1 MNFENQ
7 LKTNSS
13 ENENKEEGIKEKNI
27 DNSQEADEKEI
38 GESVSEECL
47 RQMKSGMEVGSALKQ
62 IGKEA
67 LDKGLENRQKAWEE
81 SANVLAGMRQFS
93 HLENA
98 SDDELK
104 NEYIKN
110 FESQSSNFYLGKM
123 LAALDSEAF
132 KSGFFNAYH
141 DRPSESLSEEL
152 SKTAKVIERLAGV
165 AKKIKAEVDDNEKQL

>member
-7 LKTNSS
+7 LNANSS
-13 ENENKEEGIKEKNI
+13 ESEKKEKEVKVENI
-27 DNSQEADEKEI
+27 DNSQETDEKKD

-47 RQMKSGMEVGSALKQ
+47 RHMKSGTEIGLALKQ

-67 LDKGLENRQKAWEE
+67 LDKGLENRQKAWEQ
-81 SANVLAGMRQFS
+81 SANILASMRGFS

-110 FESQSSNFYLGKM
+110 FESQSSNLYLGKM
-123 LAALDSEAF
+123 LAALDSEAS
-132 KSGFFNAYH
+132 KLGFFNAYH
-141 DRPSESLSEEL
+141 NRPSENLSEEL
-152 SKTAKVIERLAGV
+152 SKTAKIIERLVGV
-165 AKKIKAEVDDNEKQL
+165 AKKVKAETDNNDQKL

>member
-7 LKTNSS
+7 PNVNSS
-13 ENENKEEGIKEKNI
+13 ENEEKEKEAKEENI
-27 DNSQEADEKEI
+27 DNSQESNEKEN

-47 RQMKSGMEVGSALKQ
+47 RHMKSGEEVGSVLKQ
-62 IGKEA
+62 IGKDA
-67 LDKGLENRQKAWEE
+67 LDKGLENRQKAWDE
-81 SANVLAGMRQFS
+81 SANTLTKMRGFS

-110 FESQSSNFYLGKM
+110 FESQSSDLYLGKM

-132 KSGFFNAYH
+132 RSGFFNAYH
-141 DRPSESLSEEL
+141 DKPSENLNEEL
-152 SKTAKVIERLAGV
+152 SKIANIIERLVGV
-165 AKKIKAEVDDNEKQL
+165 AKKMKAEADNNEKKL